1 MTAALG
7 IPLANTTLLNTF
19 DDMVNAWK
27 LSLSAAVYID
37 GDDITIAHQ
46 PIVGVTNFFN
56 LQFSDRQFTPQ
67 EAFFGMGVVY
77 LQTLVNEAALADKG
91 VGLSQTIFL
100 QSLPIPEE
108 VKLENFLSFIFPILL
123 LGSLFFSM
131 RTLLIEVS
139 LQAER
144 GFRQSLMLKGLDRT
158 AIWISAFLTHGGFT
172 CLVAL
177 LLTGALYAVQILKFT
192 AVGDALGV
200 FLLNALAQTSFGV
213 LVLSLVGDGV
223 NSKTVFGLGV
233 AAFVLFQVVFFAVE
247 FGLIPNVTDRSVIA
261 ACFLIYV
268 APFGH
273 ILFNVPT
280 GELLETGV
288 SDDLDPTISLAYTML
303 GVDIVLYL
311 VLAILYDWFR
321 TWRSLRKVQSLNAGD
336 TAQVSAEKKVS
347 GGGGIIIQDLLVQFK
362 KSGGGMCRRAEK
374 FNAVDRLSLEVSENE
389 IFCLLGHNGA
399 GKTTTFNVL
408 VGTLLP
414 TSGDAWVHGYHIVKD
429 RDELRQNIGVCPQHD
444 IVLDNISCL
453 DQLTAQ
459 AQITGM
465 DYEPAK
471 EEALELLDKL
481 DLLWKRH
488 EKPKNLSGGQ
498 KRRLTLALALI
509 GRPKI
514 IILDEPTTGL
524 DPNIRRVIWG
534 LLNELKKDHTVL
546 MTTHSLEEA
555 DALADRMAIMS
566 EGKIE
571 DIGTSLELKERHGP
585 GYKLHCVK
593 IDQNEEV
600 LEALER
606 TVQRHVPGAKHD
618 AEQSAGAE
626 LSFILPL
633 DQTAAF
639 PALFDDLEQN
649 AQGLGLASFGLTPST
664 LEDVFLKLDNQQV
677 TTIRVEQA
685 GGDVLEVDI
694 PLDSSVGQLK
704 EAIFDKI
711 GVETGK
717 QTLTFEKSKL
727 DDETMELKD
736 YGLRSK
742 AKVKLAVKEAG
753 EKAKDHEALAVAFR
767 EDNVYN
773 KVLSQQ
779 FGAVFRQVITV
790 MRRNPVTWFLVIF
803 YPVLL
808 TIGFNYLFDYLASLS
823 EPIPPVTISLQ
834 SLFDAPV
841 FPFEVVAG
849 DEPLANSILSPFGD
863 GSPISQPLYDEIQNQ
878 SLSGGYQFNAIGEV
892 TSDYVLVL
900 NLIYDRGPGV
910 SSGLF
915 AVGQFAERWY
925 LGSAM
930 MQQLYDGIATNASV
944 TSNKVVYWEWES
956 AISTNSLFGGGAASY
971 IVALVLGIQSAI
983 ICVEMMF
990 IRISRTKELLLLSGM
1005 PRWLFW
1011 ACYFLAHS
1019 LVLMVPCFTV
1029 YLVLFLFSAGGT
1041 ATSSFF
1047 AFFFLF
1053 IFYICCGV
1061 TIGYLLSYLFNDEEA
1076 AQNFSAEF
1084 VNLTLT
1090 VPWAVITFA
1099 SATAP
1104 PDEIEN
1110 TLSFFIPA
1118 YGLYR
1123 GLALL
1128 QTAETNQ
1135 EPFDF
1140 EDIWDWD
1147 RGLAQTYL
1155 MLFLSFLFYGSILMV
1170 IDSGIITRIIVA
1182 RNNRIVKQVCNLYE
1196 HDGCDEVT
1204 VCLQRLVPERLKKRS
1219 FPKKPK

>member
-7 IPLANTTLLNTF
+7 IPLENTTLIQSF
-19 DDMVNAWK
+19 DEMVDAWK

-37 GDDITIAHQ
+37 GDDITIAHP
-46 PIVGVTNFFN
+46 PIAALTTGFN
-56 LQFSDRQFTPQ
+56 LQFTDRQFTPQ
-67 EAFFGMGVVY
+67 ETFFGLGIVY
-77 LQTLVNEAALADKG
+77 LQTLVNEAALLDKG
-91 VGLSQTIFL
+91 VGLTQSIFL

-131 RTLLIEVS
+131 RTLLIDIS

-158 AIWISAFLTHGGFT
+158 AIWVSAFVTHGAFT

-177 LLTGALYAVQILKFT
+177 LLTAALYATQILKFT
-192 AVGDALGV
+192 AVGDAIGV
-200 FLLNALAQTSFGV
+200 FLLNALAQTAFGV
-213 LVLSLVGDGV
+213 LILSLVGDNV

-247 FGLIPNVTDRSVIA
+247 FGLIPNVTDRAVIA

-280 GELLETGV
+280 GELLETGI

-303 GVDIVLYL
+303 AVDIVLYMA
-311 VLAILYDWFR
+311 LAILYDWFR
-321 TWRSLRKVQSLNAGD
+321 TWRNLRTVKKLSSGRSGAN
-336 TAQVSAEKKVS
+336 SAKVS
-347 GGGGIIIQDLLVQFK
+347 SSGGAGGIVIKDLLVQFK
-362 KSGGGMCRRAEK
+362 KGKGGLFRRGEK
-374 FNAVDRLSLEVSENE
+374 FNAVDNLSLDVAENE

-414 TSGDAWVHGYHIVKD
+414 TGGDAWVHGYHIVND
-429 RDELRQNIGVCPQHD
+429 RNELRKNIGVCPQHD
-444 IVLDNISCL
+444 IVLDNVSCL

-459 AQITGM
+459 AQITGIE
-465 DYEPAK
+465 YEPAK
-471 EEALELLDKL
+471 AEALDLLDKL

-509 GRPKI
+509 GKPKI

-534 LLNELKKDHTVL
+534 LLNDLKKEHTVL

-555 DALADRMAIMS
+555 DALADRIAIMS

-593 IDQNEEV
+593 IDQNQDV
-600 LEALER
+600 LSDLEA
-606 TVQRHVPGAKHD
+606 TVKQHVPGAKHD

-639 PALFDDLEQN
+639 PSLFDDLEQN
-649 AQGLGLASFGLTPST
+649 AEGLGLASFGLTPST
-664 LEDVFLKLDNQQV
+664 LEDVFLKLDKQQV
-677 TTIRVEQA
+677 TTIIVDRV
-685 GGDVLEVDI
+685 GGDSVAVDI
-694 PLDSSVGQLK
+694 ALDDTVGQLK
-704 EAIFDKI
+704 EEISDKM
-711 GVETGK
+711 GVAAAQQALRFEGNLLEDD
-717 QTLTFEKSKL
+717 TLTMRE
-727 DDETMELKD
+727 

-742 AKVKLAVKEAG
+742 AKVKLSTGESGVKNADAEG
-753 EKAKDHEALAVAFR
+753 VLVAFR
-767 EDNVYN
+767 EDNVYK

-790 MRRNPVTWFLVIF
+790 MRRNPITWFLVIV

-823 EPIPPVTISLQ
+823 EPIPPVSITLS
-834 SLFDAPV
+834 SLFGAPV
-841 FPFEVVAG
+841 FPYEVVVG
-849 DEPLANSILSPFGD
+849 DEPLAGSLLGSFGD
-863 GSPISQPLYDEIQNQ
+863 GSPLAQPLYTEVQNQ
-878 SLSGGYQFNAIGEV
+878 SLSGGYQFNALTAGG
-892 TSDYVLVL
+892 SDYVMAL
-900 NLIYDRGPGV
+900 NIIYDRGPGV

-915 AVGQFAERWY
+915 AVGQFAEAWY

-930 MQQLYDGIATNASV
+930 AQQVYDGIAVNASK
-944 TSNKVVYWEWES
+944 SAANMVYLEWES
-956 AISTNSLFGGGAASY
+956 AIATNSLFGGGAASY

-990 IRISRTKELLLLSGM
+990 IRVSRTKELLLLSGM

-1011 ACYFLAHS
+1011 ACYFTAHS

-1029 YLVLFLFSAGGT
+1029 YIVLLAFGAGG
-1041 ATSSFF
+1041 AASSSFF

-1053 IFYICCGV
+1053 VFYVFCGV
-1061 TIGYLLSYLFNDEEA
+1061 TIGYLLSYLFSDEEA

-1090 VPWAVITFA
+1090 IPWAVLTFA
-1099 SATAP
+1099 SSSAP
-1104 PDEIEN
+1104 PAEVEN
-1110 TLSFFIPA
+1110 ALSFFIPA

-1123 GLALL
+1123 GLAVL
-1128 QTAETNQ
+1128 QTADTNQ

-1140 EDIWDWD
+1140 ADIWDWD
-1147 RGLAQTYL
+1147 RDLAPTYL
-1155 MLFLSFLFYGSILMV
+1155 MLFLSFVFYGSILMIV
-1170 IDSGIITRIIVA
+1170 DSGIITRLIIA
-1182 RNNRIVKQVCNLYE
+1182 RNNRILKQVRAVVRE
-1196 HDGCDEVT
+1196 IT
-1204 VCLQRLVPERLKKRS
+1204 QRL
-1219 FPKKPK
+1219 